1 MCHAGGNWGEPSAV
15 VKFWAGG
22 EVEGEESISL
32 NSNCGYLLFP
42 NFWLPKK
49 KKQVFPLKPL
59 VPTCLSTQRAL
70 ALTRALSLSGGLLLC
85 QRLYR
90 ACGCHPAPPLPRHII
105 LCEEAAPDQAGTSV

>member
-49 KKQVFPLKPL
+49 KKAGFSFETSGSHLPLHP
-59 VPTCLSTQRAL
+59 A
-70 ALTRALSLSGGLLLC
+70 RALSLSGGLLLC